1 MRGFELRTA
10 FRAMTLAASAAGL
23 LAVSPPAAAH
33 HSFALFDVSKT
44 VSLEGTVKKF
54 DWTNPHSWIT
64 LEVLEPDSTV
74 SEWLI
79 ELPSAATLARDRW
92 HKNYLKP
99 GEKLIMRVNPLK
111 DGRKGGA
118 LESFRPEAPDAP

>member
-1 MRGFELRTA
+1 MRKAL
-10 FRAMTLAASAAGL
+10 RAMALTIPGIAAGL
-23 LAVSPPAAAH
+23 LAVSQPAMAH

-64 LEVLEPDSTV
+64 LEVLEQDRTV

-92 HKNYLKP
+92 HKNYLRP
-99 GEKLIMRVNPLK
+99 GEKLILHVNPLK

-118 LESFRPEAPDAP
+118 LVSFRPDAQDAP

>member
-1 MRGFELRTA
+1 MRKAL
-10 FRAMTLAASAAGL
+10 RAMTLALPGIAAGF

-33 HSFALFDVSKT
+33 HSFALFDTSKT

-64 LEVLEPDSTV
+64 FEVLEPDRTV
-74 SEWLI
+74 SEWMI
-79 ELPSAATLARDRW
+79 ELPSAATLARERW

-118 LESFRPEAPDAP
+118 LASFTPDGPPPSAP

>member
-1 MRGFELRTA
+1 MRKAL
-10 FRAMTLAASAAGL
+10 RAMTLAMAGITAGL
-23 LAVSPPAAAH
+23 LAGSQPAAAH

-44 VSLEGTVKKF
+44 VELEGTVKKF
-54 DWTNPHSWIT
+54 DWTNPHSWVT
-64 LEVLEPDSTV
+64 LEVLEPDRTV

-79 ELPSAATLARDRW
+79 ELPSAATLARNRW

-118 LESFRPEAPDAP
+118 LASFRPEAPDAP

>member
-1 MRGFELRTA
+1 MPKALY
-10 FRAMTLAASAAGL
+10 AMTLPGIAAGL
-23 LAVSPPAAAH
+23 LAISQPATAH

-64 LEVLEPDSTV
+64 FEVLEPDRTV
-74 SEWLI
+74 TEWMI

-92 HKNYLKP
+92 NKNFLRP
-99 GEKLIMRVNPLK
+99 GEKLILRVNPLK
-111 DGRKGGA
+111 DGRKGGVLA
-118 LESFRPEAPDAP
+118 SFTPDNQASNAP

>member
-1 MRGFELRTA
+1 MRKALCA
-10 FRAMTLAASAAGL
+10 VTLATAAVAVGV
-23 LAVSPPAAAH
+23 LAGMPAATAH
-33 HSFALFDVSKT
+33 HSFALFDSSKT

-54 DWTNPHSWIT
+54 DWTNPHSWVT
-64 LEVLEPDSTV
+64 LEVIEPDRTV

-111 DGRKGGA
+111 DGRKGGV
-118 LESFRPEAPDAP
+118 LTSFRPEAPDAP

>member
-1 MRGFELRTA
+1 MRKALCA
-10 FRAMTLAASAAGL
+10 VTLATAAVAAGL
-23 LAVSPPAAAH
+23 LAGMPPAMAH

-64 LEVLEPDSTV
+64 LEVLEPDRTV